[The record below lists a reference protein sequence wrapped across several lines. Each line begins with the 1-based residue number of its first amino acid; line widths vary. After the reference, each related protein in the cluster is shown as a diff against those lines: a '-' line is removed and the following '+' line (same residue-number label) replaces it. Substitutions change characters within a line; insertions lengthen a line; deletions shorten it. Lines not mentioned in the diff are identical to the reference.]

1 MPAPAFTNP
10 KPVSFRHSRKGT
22 GDIAL
27 SLVQDCSISAAVV
40 VTTPQLLSFVDVV
53 KGIEM
58 FQGVNVRC
66 AAAIHAKKM

>member
-1 MPAPAFTNP
+1 M
-10 KPVSFRHSRKGT
+10 HSGT

-58 FQGVNVRC
+58 FQSVNVRPAVALRDGKLTLVC
-66 AAAIHAKKM
+66 AGADRGGR

>member
-1 MPAPAFTNP
+1 MNP
-10 KPVSFRHSRKGT
+10 SDSSYSGT

-27 SLVQDCSISAAVV
+27 SLVQDCSIAAAVV

-58 FQGVNVRC
+58 FQAVNVR
-66 AAAIHAKKM
+66 AAVALRSDKL

>member
-1 MPAPAFTNP
+1 MHLTPTFTTAHP
-10 KPVSFRHSRKGT
+10 SYFSLGT

-58 FQGVNVRC
+58 FQDVNVR
-66 AAAIHAKKM
+66 AARASLSEIL